1 MQISHHFA
9 SSVRKNICMTFPS
22 SVPAHFL
29 LALPL
34 LLIGAVSTKKIGD
47 RTDVPSYTVVGG
59 RGESWAEVRR
69 DWSHFS
75 FSFSARGSDDIFT
88 TMRPINSVQLCA

>member
-1 MQISHHFA
+1 MCQA
-9 SSVRKNICMTFPS
+9 TR
-22 SVPAHFL
+22 
-29 LALPL
+29 
-34 LLIGAVSTKKIGD
+34 
-47 RTDVPSYTVVGG
+47 YTVVGG
-59 RGESWAEVRR
+59 KEESWAEVRR